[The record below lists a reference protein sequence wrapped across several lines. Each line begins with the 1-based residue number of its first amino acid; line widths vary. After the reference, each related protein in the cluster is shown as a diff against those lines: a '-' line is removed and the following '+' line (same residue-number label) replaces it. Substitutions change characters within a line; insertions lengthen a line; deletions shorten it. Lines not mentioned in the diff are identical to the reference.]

1 MCCVS
6 PLGSRSLAATLLAV
20 NHPGSQEDLVSKW
33 EPAHNLVEY
42 AISGAKI
49 PSCLLVLAVARL
61 SVCLQW
67 WDGPV
72 FSWLALLWYSLN
84 PLFYEQ
90 ARLHLRLELCSG
102 KLSLSFFS
110 LSGYPTVWVTLSCYL
125 LQIVL
130 RAFRPGPYP
139 KDATCVSL
147 FSPRLLLS
155 DASIWATSLLGV
167 TVRCVFCFFF
177 YSSRLCCPLR
187 I

>member
-72 FSWLALLWYSLN
+72 CSWLALLWYSLN

-139 KDATCVSL
+139 KDATCVWL

-167 TVRCVFCFFF
+167 TVRCIFCFFF
-177 YSSRLCCPLR
+177 FFFLPPGYVAL
-187 I
+187 